1 MKPSPVP
8 PPAAQL
14 FVCVN
19 RRPPGD
25 PLGEG
30 CSARGDAVYD
40 AAKRAVA
47 GARAASRVWVTRT
60 YCLGICP
67 KHGATVQRLVPRA
80 GAPSALFTEVVSSD
94 VPALLKDLLAPS

>member
-30 CSARGDAVYD
+30 CGAHGDTVYD
-40 AAKRAVA
+40 TAKRVVL
-47 GARAASRVWVTRT
+47 GARAASKIWITRT

-67 KHGATVQRLVPRA
+67 KQGATVQRLVQRA
-80 GAPSALFTEVVSSD
+80 GAPSALFTEVTSAD